1 MYAKNYRYIG
11 MKMIAVFVS
20 TLILS
25 LYGSWRA
32 YTPESDR
39 ISDIGYYSFG
49 GIFAIQVVPLF
60 FVFIILGLMVSPL
73 IDAMIFSK
81 FHSKGVKGLLTFVI
95 AYLLLGVVSGIIT
108 SIFFRRV
115 ESILFFS
122 TISIIGAMI
131 FLFVQLAL
139 QGIFYKRRT
148 TEGPKKNV

>member
-1 MYAKNYRYIG
+1 MYAKDYRYIG
-11 MKMIAVFVS
+11 MKIIAVFVS

-39 ISDIGYYSFG
+39 VSDVGYYSFG

-60 FVFIILGLMVSPL
+60 FVFIIIGLMVSPF
-73 IDAMIFSK
+73 IDTMIFNK

-95 AYLLLGVVSGIIT
+95 AYLLLGVVSGIMI

-115 ESILFFS
+115 DSILFFS
-122 TISIIGAMI
+122 TLSITGAMI
-131 FLFVQLAL
+131 FLVVQLVL
-139 QGIFYKRRT
+139 QGMFHNRRAMDD
-148 TEGPKKNV
+148 PKQNV

>member
-1 MYAKNYRYIG
+1 MYAKDYRYIG
-11 MKMIAVFVS
+11 MKIIAVFVS

-39 ISDIGYYSFG
+39 VSDVGYYSFG

-60 FVFIILGLMVSPL
+60 FVFIIIGLMVSPF
-73 IDAMIFSK
+73 IDTMIFNK

-95 AYLLLGVVSGIIT
+95 AYLLLGVVSGIMI

-115 ESILFFS
+115 DSILFFS
-122 TISIIGAMI
+122 TLSTTGAMI
-131 FLFVQLAL
+131 FLVVQLVL
-139 QGIFYKRRT
+139 QGMFHKRRAMDN
-148 TEGPKKNV
+148 PK